1 MYSKQ
6 IKDYKNR
13 RKTEQNFPIILSVE
27 SCPLPGVLSN
37 CSRSQNTFN
46 FGDIIKFTCNHGYQL
61 AGEYTIASLASGLAD
76 IMVPFCL
83 NTTEGRE
90 ASQCSQNALCM
101 DKYGSFGCSCL
112 PGFTGNGLV
121 CSVE

>member
-13 RKTEQNFPIILSVE
+13 RKTEQNFPIFLSVE

-61 AGEYTIASLASGLAD
+61 AGYYTIACLASGLAN
-76 IMVPFCL
+76 ITVPLCL
-83 NTTEGRE
+83 NMTECRE
-90 ASQCSQNALCM
+90 ASHCSKIALCT
-101 DKYGSFGCSCL
+101 DKYGSFGCSSL
-112 PGFTGNGLV
+112 PGYTGMTV
-121 CSVE
+121 CSVD